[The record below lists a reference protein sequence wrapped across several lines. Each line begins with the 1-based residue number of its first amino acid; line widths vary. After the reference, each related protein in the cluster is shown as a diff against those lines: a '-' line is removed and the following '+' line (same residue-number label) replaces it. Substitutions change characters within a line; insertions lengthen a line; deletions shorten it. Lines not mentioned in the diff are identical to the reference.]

1 MEKPLKMCKPCSL
14 PDINVLLGA
23 KKFSYFLTL
32 LNLIEERRKA
42 MNKTLIAPVVAFAF
56 LIVFASVAIAQAAEK
71 GWEKT
76 VTLPSGEVIL
86 DMSGEWDLLYE
97 KYGPFRGKI
106 SDILTITQEGT
117 TFTAVKQIGSWV
129 IPKGAET
136 IKGELDKGGF
146 KAVYVFI
153 GAYPR
158 DGTFVWEPCKWEIN
172 ENGNKVMLDC
182 GERIRATLTRR

>member
-1 MEKPLKMCKPCSL
+1 MHK
-14 PDINVLLGA
+14 
-23 KKFSYFLTL
+23 
-32 LNLIEERRKA
+32 
-42 MNKTLIAPVVAFAF
+42 KTLALVVAFAL
-56 LIVFASVAIAQAAEK
+56 LIVFSSFVIAQQVEK
-71 GWEKT
+71 SWEKT

-97 KYGPFRGKI
+97 KYGPFRGVI

-117 TFTAVKQIGSWV
+117 TFTAVKQIGSFWV
-129 IPKGAET
+129 PKGAET

-158 DGTFVWEPCKWEIN
+158 DGTFVWEPCKWGIN

-182 GERIRATLTRR
+182 GDRIRATLTRR